1 MVFII
6 PNTDSSMIFK
16 VSEQQALGEENDN
29 DTSQSQLDRDEE
41 VEEEELNSKEKV
53 VKSAFPD
60 TSIRKIRRL
69 LIKHKGN
76 PDKVIDAIY
85 ESEHKPAQNGTVET
99 ETINPNTDTDSKAA
113 AKLATLT
120 ETKKLDEK
128 VESLTHTQP
137 IEDNS
142 GAIEMAEETPND
154 KTIVVEE
161 AEQVE
166 GSQQEQGQGQEL
178 EQQQQPAAQ
187 QVDKKPKKLS
197 AAERKKEQKRRQ
209 KENKLMKDRAKAAR
223 KTGYKQAKL
232 QDEEEPDNSKAI
244 VTQSMKEMYI

>member
-1 MVFII
+1 
-6 PNTDSSMIFK
+6 MIFK
-16 VSEQQALGEENDN
+16 VSEQQVLGEENDTN
-29 DTSQSQLDRDEE
+29 TNQSQLDRDEE

-60 TSIRKIRRL
+60 ASIRKIRRL

-85 ESEHKPAQNGTVET
+85 ESEHKSAQNGTVKI
-99 ETINPNTDTDSKAA
+99 ETINPNTDSDSKAA

-120 ETKKLDEK
+120 EAEKLDKK
-128 VESLTHTQP
+128 VENLPDTQP
-137 IEDNS
+137 QEDNS
-142 GAIEMAEETPND
+142 GAIEVAEETPSD
-154 KTIVVEE
+154 KAIDVKE
-161 AEQVE
+161 AEQAE
-166 GSQQEQGQGQEL
+166 GSQQEQEQEQ
-178 EQQQQPAAQ
+178 EQEKEQPAVQ

-223 KTGYKQAKL
+223 KAGYKQANL
-232 QDEEEPDNSKAI
+232 QNEEEPANTKSI
-244 VTQSMKEMYI
+244 ITQSMKEMYI